1 MRIRNKLLIAI
12 SVPVGLLV
20 LQVALVNF
28 FVRELQEAVT
38 FISKTQDT
46 IEVAFASDDLI
57 TELRA
62 EARRLPS
69 SFVSDRAAGDE
80 GLAAFHETYAI
91 LTQRLSSILASETAR
106 SAAAPRVAAVDEA
119 YTMVQ
124 SELNRTNVELTVA
137 ADMDT
142 LLERAV
148 FLAAS
153 LEALSSA
160 LGELTRDL
168 RAELQVAVDRE
179 RAIHNRPVIAGLAI
193 GGLSILMLLGFTWLV
208 VDRQFVSRLTGLSQ
222 SMLSL
227 AGGNLDIAIDPPK
240 GRDEVDEMAR
250 TIETFR
256 KTARERDQ
264 LLEEQERTAE
274 RLEAQVAERTAE
286 LETANTFKSRF
297 LASASH
303 DLRQPLQA
311 LNLFIGQLRES
322 SEADERQRLERRI
335 SDAAT
340 NMNELFDALLDM
352 SKLEAGILVPV
363 VTSFQMSDL
372 FDRLDAT
379 FATKARKRGLSLRLV
394 PADVWVQSDAILL
407 ERILLNLVSNAI
419 SATDRGGVLVG
430 CRTRGNNIRI
440 DVVDTGRGIPDELK
454 VDLFREFYRLDT
466 TSSDRLGLGLAIVD
480 GLAKLLGHELTLV
493 SVPGRG
499 TRFSITL
506 PKGQQTDAP
515 RGAESTFDPIV
526 GKCILVIDDDAL
538 VRESLCGLLR
548 GWGCEARAAETAEEA
563 RRIASSKVPDLLIC
577 DFRLSQGQTGLEA
590 ISEVRQASDRGVP
603 ALLITAETAP
613 DQLHEAKQSGFPI
626 LHKPVTPM
634 ALRALASRLLT
645 MH

>member
-20 LQVALVNF
+20 LQIALVNF

-38 FISKTQDT
+38 FISRTQDT

-57 TELRA
+57 AELRE
-62 EARRLPS
+62 EAKRLPS

-80 GLAAFHETYAI
+80 GLAAFHETYAG
-91 LTQRLSSILASETAR
+91 LTQRLASILASETAR
-106 SAAAPRVAAVDEA
+106 SAAEPRVAAVDEA
-119 YTMVQ
+119 YTTVQ
-124 SELNRTNVELTVA
+124 SELERTNVELTEA
-137 ADMDT
+137 PDMDT

-148 FLAAS
+148 FLDAS
-153 LEALSSA
+153 LVALSSA
-160 LGELTRDL
+160 LGNLTRDL

-208 VDRQFVSRLTGLSQ
+208 VDRQFVSRLTRLSQ

-227 AGGNLDIAIDPPK
+227 ADGNLDIAIEPPK

-250 TIETFR
+250 TIATFR
-256 KTARERDQ
+256 KTARDRDR

-322 SEADERQRLERRI
+322 TEFDERQRLEQRI

-340 NMNELFDALLDM
+340 TMNELFDALLDM
-352 SKLEAGILVPV
+352 SKLEAGILVPE
-363 VTSFQMSDL
+363 VTYFPMSDL

-394 PADVWVQSDAILL
+394 PADVWVRSDVILL

-419 SATDRGGVLVG
+419 SATSRGGVLVG
-430 CRTRGNNIRI
+430 CRTRGDNIRI
-440 DVVDTGRGIPDELK
+440 DVVDTGRGIPDEFK

-480 GLAKLLGHELTLV
+480 GLARLLDHEVTLA

-499 TRFSITL
+499 TRFSITV
-506 PKGQQTDAP
+506 PKGQRTDAT
-515 RGAESTFDPIV
+515 RNVESAFDPIV

-548 GWGCEARAAETAEEA
+548 SWGCEASAAATAEEA
-563 RRIASSKVPDLLIC
+563 RRIASPKVPDLLIS
-577 DFRLSQGQTGLEA
+577 DFRLSQGQTGLDA
-590 ISEVRQASDRGVP
+590 ISEVRQASERGVP
-603 ALLITAETAP
+603 AILITAETAP
-613 DQLHEAKQSGFPI
+613 DQLYEAKQSGLPI

-645 MH
+645 LH